1 MDSKPGDAPVAVTMD
16 VIRHL
21 ERLAYLQLS
30 DADRSS
36 LVGDLTNVLG
46 YARSLAGLD
55 LSAYAPQTHAMDQA
69 NVTRADEVQP
79 SSTLEQALANA
90 PQVASPYL
98 QVPRVLE

>member
-1 MDSKPGDAPVAVTMD
+1 MESKPPDATAEVTLD
-16 VIRHL
+16 VIRYL

-36 LVGDLTNVLG
+36 LVGDLTKVLS

-55 LSAYAPQTHAMDQA
+55 LSAYASQTHAMDQA
-69 NVTRADEVQP
+69 NVTRADEVHP